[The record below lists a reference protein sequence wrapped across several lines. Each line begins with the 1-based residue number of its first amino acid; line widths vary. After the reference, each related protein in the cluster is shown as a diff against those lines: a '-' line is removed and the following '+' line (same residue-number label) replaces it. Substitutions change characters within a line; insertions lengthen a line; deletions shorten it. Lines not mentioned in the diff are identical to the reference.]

1 MVGAR
6 GLRVGGAARPPSP
19 LRRKTPGKGLNVDDG
34 ELDDV
39 SLGSGDEDEETCS
52 PYCVVRA
59 GVLAKKTFPHP
70 GGGRDPSWNQKLVFP
85 LRGGVAS
92 VRVEVA
98 RDLGGGS
105 RRRRKGLRGCL
116 WGLDRQLALCA
127 VGSPGSL
134 PPHKDGV
141 GDGESLGDC
150 AAFRVAPEAF
160 LASAEVDLTKVL
172 TKWVDCQQY
181 LVRDAAGRPAGT
193 LQLAL
198 VFIPTVREG
207 WLDKRGALG
216 WRKHWYQ
223 LLGDGRLMMWRHPHK
238 RPRDFKGKVV
248 LEDAEVARE
257 ATEYGAGP
265 SERFEIAA
273 RGQRSTRVYRL
284 RARNSQEAT
293 NWIAD
298 IEAIW
303 RRGRVQL
310 QAPGAQEQELLDR
323 TLPRDLKVYV

>member
-1 MVGAR
+1 M
-6 GLRVGGAARPPSP
+6 RVEGAAQRGRPASP
-19 LRRKTPGKGLNVDDG
+19 LRRKTPGKGLSVEDG
-34 ELDDV
+34 ELDDI

-59 GVLAKKTFPHP
+59 GRLAKKTHPHQ
-70 GGGRDPSWNQKLVFP
+70 GGGRDPSWNQKLTFA
-85 LRGGVAS
+85 LGGGVTS
-92 VRVEVA
+92 VLVEVA

-105 RRRRKGLRGCL
+105 RRWRKGLRGCL
-116 WGLDRQLALCA
+116 GGIDRQLALCA

-134 PPHKDGV
+134 PLHSDGV

-150 AAFRVAPEAF
+150 AAFRVCPEAF
-160 LASAEVDLTKVL
+160 LASAEVDLSKVL

-193 LQLAL
+193 IQLAL

-207 WLDKRGALG
+207 WLDKSGALG

-223 LLGDGRLMMWRHPHK
+223 LLGDGRLMMWRNPHK
-238 RPRDFKGKVV
+238 RQRDFKGKVV
-248 LEDAEVARE
+248 LEDAEVFRE
-257 ATEYGAGP
+257 ATAYGAGP
-265 SERFEIAA
+265 SERFDIAVQ
-273 RGQRSTRVYRL
+273 GQRASRTYCL
-284 RARNSQEAT
+284 RARNAQEAT
-293 NWIAD
+293 NWISD

-310 QAPGAQEQELLDR
+310 QAPGPREQELLDR
-323 TLPRDLKVYV
+323 TLPKDLKVYV